1 MARRP
6 GGGGRGGGPLVVDR
20 WESVV
25 GALQMGEALVAGG
38 LARLEAQARE
48 PVAAD
53 ELVAPARGRHEHE
66 AACRGRVAG
75 RVAGTNLVGGDRCGG
90 HGKHDRAAGVRLR
103 WPDVQETARPTPPA
117 WNRVP
122 PAARGALTAR
132 G

>member
-6 GGGGRGGGPLVVDR
+6 GGGGRSGGPLVFDR

-25 GALQMGEALVAGG
+25 GTLQMVEALLAGE

-53 ELVAPARGRHEHE
+53 ELVAATGGRDEHE
-66 AACRGRVAG
+66 AARRGCGRVAG

-90 HGKHDRAAGVRLR
+90 HGKHDRAAGPPLR
-103 WPDVQETARPTPPA
+103 WPVVQETARRTPPA
-117 WNRVP
+117 WKAGRG
-122 PAARGALTAR
+122 AARGAPR
-132 G
+132 